1 MELMMKTTRLCLLF
15 AMAIAAMFTGDAR
28 PTPADRMELNSV
40 AATHPLHAARLRK
53 LHLVRPDLINYPLS
67 FDVVC

>member
-1 MELMMKTTRLCLLF
+1 MKRSRTYLILAMTLF
-15 AMAIAAMFTGDAR
+15 AACLIESDRAGA
-28 PTPADRMELNSV
+28 TPIDPKVESV
-40 AATHPLHAARLRK
+40 ASNPQHAARLRK